1 MTNAPL
7 PNEDLTPFEV
17 EEIAAANL
25 RNNVRV
31 LSRISGLKFHEFA
44 TALDFSKTALGQRL
58 VSVGKTKPTQFSA
71 QELVRLSVYSGVD
84 PAALLSDE
92 PRFLEALGAA
102 RSTPPGTRT
111 RNLMI
116 QGVDAA

>member
-1 MTNAPL
+1 MTTGR
-7 PNEDLTPFEV
+7 ELTPLEV
-17 EEIAAANL
+17 EEVAGANL

-31 LSRISGLKFHEFA
+31 LSRLSGLKFEEFA
-44 TALDFSKTALGQRL
+44 QALNFSKSALGQRL
-58 VSVGKTKPTQFSA
+58 VSVGTKKPTKFSA
-71 QELVRLSVYSGVD
+71 QELVRISGYCNVD

-116 QGVDAA
+116 HGPQAA